1 MLSDT
6 TVDIPFFKGFGDR
19 MTLKRGLATTIV
31 TAGLLLASVAVAQP
45 VSALTHPGVTVW
57 ANGVN
62 VRFDATNGTTT
73 RPCDLYPSLAN
84 CPVVKAVINAG
95 TYEADCQA
103 QGQTISYGGYTS
115 NWWTAVHRG
124 APGQGTPWVGY
135 VSNVFLTG
143 PAKMPN
149 VPVCQH

>member
-1 MLSDT
+1 
-6 TVDIPFFKGFGDR
+6 

-45 VSALTHPGVTVW
+45 VCADPSRCDRVGQWRQRAV
-57 ANGVN
+57 
-62 VRFDATNGTTT
+62 DATNGTTT

-95 TYEADCQA
+95 TYEADCPA